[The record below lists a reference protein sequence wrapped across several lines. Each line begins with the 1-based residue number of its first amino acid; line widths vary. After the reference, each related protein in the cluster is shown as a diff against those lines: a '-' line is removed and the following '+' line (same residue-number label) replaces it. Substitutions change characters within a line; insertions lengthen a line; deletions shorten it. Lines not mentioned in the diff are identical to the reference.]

1 MENERRMRMND
12 NTRLEFEALLTEREG
27 YLAENQHRMLCGN
40 SIAYGADVFDDL
52 ANKIRALK
60 QEANDGD

>member
-1 MENERRMRMND
+1 MNND
-12 NTRLEFEALLTEREG
+12 TRIELEALITEREG
-27 YLAENQHRMLCGN
+27 YIAENIHRQLCGN